1 MTGVNFPGNVILGR
15 FFPRRGSPQHEK
27 YRSME
32 IRRWLAFLICCCL
45 GFSLGAKE
53 PPRRLNVLFIAID
66 DLTCALGCYGHPE
79 VVSPN
84 LDKFA
89 GESVKFDRAYC
100 QFPLCNP
107 SRSSLLSGMRPDTT
121 KIFGNGIRVRERF
134 PDVVTLP
141 QLFKNNGYFSGRVG
155 KMFHYGVPGQIGTSG
170 LDDEPSW
177 NQVVNPSGRDRDD
190 QKDVINFTPFIKNLG
205 ASLCW
210 MEAKGTDAE
219 QTDGK
224 VANETI
230 KMLEAHKDGPFFI
243 GCGFY
248 RPHVPDIAT
257 KPYFDLY
264 PMDKVTLPVE
274 PPDHVSGIPPIA
286 LTVKP
291 ANYGLE
297 PEKLR
302 VFKRA
307 YHAATS
313 FVDAQFGRVMEAVQ
327 RLDLEDNTVIVV
339 WSDHG
344 WCLGEHGQ
352 WQKMLLFEESAHVVL
367 MIKAPHAKGNGTT
380 SPRTVE
386 LVDLY
391 PTLADLCGL
400 TPPAWLEGKS
410 LRPLLSNPNAFWKNP
425 AFTQV
430 TRKGG
435 LMGRSI
441 RTEQWRYTEWAGGE
455 KGKELYD
462 QNADPHEYRN
472 LANDPKYAKTVAN
485 LSAQLRKDKA
495 SVPAETMK

>member
-1 MTGVNFPGNVILGR
+1 
-15 FFPRRGSPQHEK
+15 
-27 YRSME
+27 
-32 IRRWLAFLICCCL
+32 
-45 GFSLGAKE
+45 
-53 PPRRLNVLFIAID
+53 
-66 DLTCALGCYGHPE
+66 
-79 VVSPN
+79 
-84 LDKFA
+84 
-89 GESVKFDRAYC
+89 
-100 QFPLCNP
+100 
-107 SRSSLLSGMRPDTT
+107 
-121 KIFGNGIRVRERF
+121 
-134 PDVVTLP
+134 
-141 QLFKNNGYFSGRVG
+141 
-155 KMFHYGVPGQIGTSG
+155 
-170 LDDEPSW
+170 
-177 NQVVNPSGRDRDD
+177 
-190 QKDVINFTPFIKNLG
+190 
-205 ASLCW
+205 
-210 MEAKGTDAE
+210 MEAKGTDDE

-264 PMDKVTLPVE
+264 PLEKVTLPVE
-274 PPDHVSGIPPIA
+274 PPEHIAAIPPIA

-291 ANYGLE
+291 LNYDLE

-302 VFKRA
+302 IFKRA

-327 RLDLEDNTVIVV
+327 RLGLEDNTVIVV

-367 MIKAPHAKGNGTT
+367 MIKAPRAEGNGTT
-380 SPRTVE
+380 CPRTVE
-386 LVDLY
+386 LLDLY

-400 TPPAWLEGKS
+400 TPPARLEGKS
-410 LRPLLSNPNAFWKNP
+410 LRPLLRDPNASWDLP

-435 LMGRSI
+435 VMGRSI
-441 RTEQWRYTEWAGGE
+441 RTEQWRYTEWDSGK

-462 QNADPHEYRN
+462 QNADPHEYHN
-472 LANDPKYAKTVAN
+472 LAKDPQYAKTVAE
-485 LSAQLRKDKA
+485 LSARLGKDKGP
-495 SVPAETMK
+495 VPAEAMK